1 MTMTTPNIDILQNDI
16 ENEST
21 WFRIK
26 SLLNN
31 GQFVLLALSISSLY
45 FVVTGLQY
53 WVSAYL
59 MISLQI

>member
-1 MTMTTPNIDILQNDI
+1 MNATTPNMEQLQNL

-21 WFRIK
+21 IRRVRE
-26 SLLNN
+26 LLKN
-31 GQFVLLALSISSLY
+31 GQFVLLTLSISSLY

-59 MISLQI
+59 MITL

>member
-1 MTMTTPNIDILQNDI
+1 MTTPNIDQLHNLED
-16 ENEST
+16 EST
-21 WFRIK
+21 WYRIK
-26 SLLNN
+26 SLLRN

-59 MISLQI
+59 MITL